1 MHQYTLKPVKIDI
14 KRTQLKT
21 KLSESIQSSFKI
33 QFTFFGLPYGRW
45 VNEYTKLGLV
55 NLNFFR
61 VGRVTGNRGTFF
73 GLNISKNSWQKVVVV
88 FCLPWAAGRI
98 RDKMN

>member
-45 VNEYTKLGLV
+45 VNE
-55 NLNFFR
+55 
-61 VGRVTGNRGTFF
+61 
-73 GLNISKNSWQKVVVV
+73 
-88 FCLPWAAGRI
+88 
-98 RDKMN
+98 